1 MRCNSYAPRVLQ
13 DVVHKNL
20 LGVPTDLILWLGV
33 AALASVVLAFTT
45 YGRKIYATGNN
56 PTAAYLAGVNV
67 RLVTMSLYGLSGMFA
82 ALAGIVLVSYSGQPT
97 LGMGDPYLFQS
108 IAAAVIGGLSI
119 LGGRGNYLGTVAGAI
134 SLVAL
139 ISLLQA
145 ENMPDYGRSIVYG
158 VAILVVLV
166 LFGRDERV

>member
-1 MRCNSYAPRVLQ
+1 
-13 DVVHKNL
+13 
-20 LGVPTDLILWLGV
+20 
-33 AALASVVLAFTT
+33 
-45 YGRKIYATGNN
+45 
-56 PTAAYLAGVNV
+56 
-67 RLVTMSLYGLSGMFA
+67 
-82 ALAGIVLVSYSGQPT
+82 
-97 LGMGDPYLFQS
+97 MGDPYLFQS
-108 IAAAVIGGLSI
+108 IAAAVIGGISI

-166 LFGRDERV
+166 LFGREERVVRSPGRHDATVLSGLRRSTVRSSMTTENTFPNEDADVDRPGRVADLTLRDAMLVKISWIRSFLAVAERGGSAPRRASSTSPNRG

>member
-1 MRCNSYAPRVLQ
+1 VRCNSYAPRVLQ
-13 DVVHKNL
+13 DVVHKDL
-20 LGVPTDLILWLGV
+20 VGIPPTSSFGSAWPRSQVSSLRSRRL
-33 AALASVVLAFTT
+33 AARSTPPATTRPRLPRRCEREARDDEPLRIERDVRSSRRHRARVVLGSADT
-45 YGRKIYATGNN
+45 RD
-56 PTAAYLAGVNV
+56 
-67 RLVTMSLYGLSGMFA
+67 
-82 ALAGIVLVSYSGQPT
+82 
-97 LGMGDPYLFQS
+97 GDPYLFQS
-108 IAAAVIGGLSI
+108 IAAAVIGGISI

-166 LFGRDERV
+166 LFGREERV